1 MVDRPP
7 YPIPENVNPGEYR
20 CIVVPVPDDP
30 TYIRV
35 FAGVIS
41 DMTQWFNWARDEG
54 KNGKECAQVWR
65 DIYNEIDWSGKMGKC
80 GCCPP
85 PERKYRWTDDGHYQI
100 SDDGGVTWTDDS
112 IADPRYSVPEFP
124 PNPPEGAILDQCTY
138 ADSVV
143 NIYKNQFVEA
153 IEVGDDIQTII
164 GIIIGII
171 SAVLGTVAA
180 PLVYQIMA
188 VVVGAI
194 LAYTIEAFQAAFT
207 TDVWDRLRCNLLE
220 NMGTDGSFTQE
231 QVDSIYA
238 RIGEEETGIV
248 DFVLKHAVATFGAK
262 GLTNAARSG
271 FGSLEATCEEC
282 APDPI
287 VWFVKSDNSIVEV
300 FPDEEGW
307 FNVDTG
313 ASTAYPGL
321 YYGTVYFQN
330 PASPVWPT
338 ANCLRVTDWDPL
350 TGTTTEEG
358 VLKCSDGS
366 YETYPFTSFCYGAY
380 QRLDN
385 EPWTARFKVLSPC
398 P

>member
-7 YPIPENVNPGEYR
+7 YPIPENVNPGVYR

-30 TYIRV
+30 TYMRV

-65 DIYNEIDWSGKMGKC
+65 DIYNEIDWSGTMGKC

-124 PNPPEGAILDQCTY
+124 PNPPEGAVLDQCTY

-143 NIYKNQFVEA
+143 QIYKVQFVEA
-153 IEVGDDIQTII
+153 IQVGDDIQTII

-171 SAVLGTVAA
+171 SAVLGTIAA

-207 TDVWDRLRCNLLE
+207 TEVWDRLRCNLLD
-220 NMGTDGSFTQE
+220 NMGTDGSFTQD

-271 FGSLEATCEEC
+271 FGSLEETCEEC
-282 APDPI
+282 GECQA
-287 VWFVKSDNSIVEV
+287 NE
-300 FPDEEGW
+300 
-307 FNVDTG
+307 
-313 ASTAYPGL
+313 
-321 YYGTVYFQN
+321 
-330 PASPVWPT
+330 PVIT
-338 ANCLRVTDWDPL
+338 N
-350 TGTTTEEG
+350 G
-358 VLKCSDGS
+358 VLVDYDPETCIFHYQSAPLSGTNLLALYWETDDNCVIVTEHEGS
-366 YETYPFTSFCYGAY
+366 GGTPINYTWLNCGSANYNSGPIYGGTSVWYWDKTSAAPFDMYMSFE
-380 QRLDN
+380 R
-385 EPWTARFKVLSPC
+385 P
-398 P
+398 